1 MYVTGRGG
9 SFRTSSSAGAAY
21 RLQWIRHI
29 RRAPCISMRRQ
40 LSARLHTRRSNAAS
54 PASWESL
61 PWSVPSFQPVNNF
74 GADLVSACNTVMQLV
89 YICHAYAVLF
99 APVSTTV
106 ADQACVRRLHWHLWR
121 KLPNGSVACSIACG
135 NMGCRQCRLRQ
146 SCWEHFCAIYFEL
159 TSGVPLLRRSNSR
172 MSAAYRCLRYQS
184 PPRSLSPGHLPAA
197 ETVRPSRT
205 LVSID
210 VYFIDIWKRPG
221 NCIPELVAS
230 YECCCCQLPI

>member
-1 MYVTGRGG
+1 MSQQASYVHGREHMFCFASAQQLSQHIACCVQSKGQQPMYVTGRGG

-89 YICHAYAVLF
+89 YICHAYKC
-99 APVSTTV
+99 S
-106 ADQACVRRLHWHLWR
+106 LHL
-121 KLPNGSVACSIACG
+121 S
-135 NMGCRQCRLRQ
+135 LRQ
-146 SCWEHFCAIYFEL
+146 
-159 TSGVPLLRRSNSR
+159 
-172 MSAAYRCLRYQS
+172 
-184 PPRSLSPGHLPAA
+184 
-197 ETVRPSRT
+197 
-205 LVSID
+205 
-210 VYFIDIWKRPG
+210 
-221 NCIPELVAS
+221 
-230 YECCCCQLPI
+230 